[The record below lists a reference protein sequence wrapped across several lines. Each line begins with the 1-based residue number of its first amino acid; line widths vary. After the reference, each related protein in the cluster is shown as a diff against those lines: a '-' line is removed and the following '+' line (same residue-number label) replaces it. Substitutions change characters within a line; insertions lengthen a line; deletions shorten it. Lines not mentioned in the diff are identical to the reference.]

1 MLLNLL
7 FNAVK
12 FTPQGKITV
21 SAAVQQEFASHL
33 RLHFAVE
40 DTGIGIRADDTQKLF
55 GLFSKIRDNRVQN
68 PLGVGLGLAICKQLV
83 ELMRGQI
90 HVSSVY
96 GKGTKF
102 FFTVIVSR
110 PTKDEVDAFVRE
122 AAGQQALRGSEA
134 AAEKVKANI
143 LVVEDN
149 EFNMEVVR
157 CMLEN
162 DGHVVAQAFHGQ
174 QGVEAYVAAHA
185 RSEPYDLILMD
196 CNMPVLDGYEA
207 TKKIRKMQAERDK
220 ILGDGGVPVVA

>member
-1 MLLNLL
+1 MNANQNISIDVEFEDDLPGYVVGDQQRLRQVLLNLLFTHCPTTHPRSPPPQVLLNLL

-96 GKGTKF
+96 GKAPSSS
-102 FFTVIVSR
+102 SR
-110 PTKDEVDAFVRE
+110 
-122 AAGQQALRGSEA
+122 
-134 AAEKVKANI
+134 
-143 LVVEDN
+143 
-149 EFNMEVVR
+149 
-157 CMLEN
+157 
-162 DGHVVAQAFHGQ
+162 
-174 QGVEAYVAAHA
+174 
-185 RSEPYDLILMD
+185 
-196 CNMPVLDGYEA
+196 
-207 TKKIRKMQAERDK
+207 
-220 ILGDGGVPVVA
+220 